1 MVNVVLLQ
9 GIELR
14 MVKQKQKP
22 AGEEHR
28 LIDSSRELILF
39 NDETNTFDFVIQTLI
54 DVCDHEHLQAEQCA
68 YIAHF
73 KGKCPVK
80 SGVLGELKPRFEEMT
95 RRGLTV
101 SID

>member
-1 MVNVVLLQ
+1 
-9 GIELR
+9 

-22 AGEEHR
+22 VEEEHGQAG
-28 LIDSSRELILF
+28 SEKELILF

-54 DVCDHEHLQAEQCA
+54 DVCEHEQLQAEQCA
-68 YIAHF
+68 YIAHY
-73 KGKCPVK
+73 KGKCSVK
-80 SGVLGELKPRFEEMT
+80 SGFLGELKPKFEEMT